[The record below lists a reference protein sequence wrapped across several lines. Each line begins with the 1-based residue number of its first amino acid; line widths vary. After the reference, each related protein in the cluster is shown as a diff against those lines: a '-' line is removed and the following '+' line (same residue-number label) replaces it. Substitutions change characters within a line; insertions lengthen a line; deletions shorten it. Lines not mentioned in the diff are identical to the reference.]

1 MHRHD
6 IRGFK
11 AEGRR
16 QVTTRP
22 GHIWPDDWSKMLK
35 SSLREALKQCAEQL
49 ILEAARE
56 HRGIAFI
63 PDDDPGYEEV
73 VHNARRASVMS
84 FKVTTPVDPK
94 ASTGRR
100 PCAGEWSRMET
111 KRLNSLHVQG
121 DIREDMIIESQKMRT
136 SKGTEKRLTRTT
148 SAGRGYVCMSHKKT
162 HDTQTDRFP
171 YRKP

>member
-16 QVTTRP
+16 LVTTRP
-22 GHIWPDDWSKMLK
+22 GHIWPDGWLKMLK

-94 ASTGRR
+94 ASTWRR

-111 KRLNSLHVQG
+111 KRLNSLHVSVAFDGHAEGWRFRPQSRHL
-121 DIREDMIIESQKMRT
+121 DSQPQ
-136 SKGTEKRLTRTT
+136 RTT
-148 SAGRGYVCMSHKKT
+148 SLRT
-162 HDTQTDRFP
+162 
-171 YRKP
+171 